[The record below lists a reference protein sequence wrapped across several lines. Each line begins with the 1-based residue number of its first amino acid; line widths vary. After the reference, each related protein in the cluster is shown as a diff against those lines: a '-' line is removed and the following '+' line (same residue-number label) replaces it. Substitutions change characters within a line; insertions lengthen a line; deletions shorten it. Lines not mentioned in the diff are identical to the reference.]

1 MAVTIDSIRLETE
14 RLVLRPPVL
23 ADFDAWAR
31 LSADQE
37 NMRHLGGV
45 QSRPVAWRGFAFAVG
60 SWHLQGFFAFSVIEK
75 ASGAW
80 IGRVGPLQPE
90 GWPGTEI
97 GWTLWREYW
106 GRGYA
111 VEAAAATIDW
121 AFGQLGWSEIIH
133 CIEASHTASI
143 AVATKLGSR
152 KLRQSQMPP
161 PYETVTVDIWGQSR
175 EEWQARRGNR
185 STT

>member
-1 MAVTIDSIRLETE
+1 MNVDAVRLETG

-23 ADFDAWAR
+23 DDFDAWAT
-31 LSADQE
+31 LSADAE
-37 NMRHLGGV
+37 TMRFLGGV
-45 QSRPVAWRGFAFAVG
+45 QPRPVAWRSLAFAVG

-75 ASGAW
+75 DSGAW
-80 IGRVGPLQPE
+80 VGRVGPLCPE

-97 GWTLWREYW
+97 GWTLRREYW

-111 VEAAAATIDW
+111 VEAAAAAIDW
-121 AFGQLGWSEIIH
+121 AFARLGWSEIIH
-133 CIEASHTASI
+133 CIEASHAASI

-175 EEWQARRGNR
+175 EEWRARRGNG
-185 STT
+185 SAA